1 MRNSSDERAH
11 LRNPSYFL
19 SYKRFFTFIHP
30 TFCPPCH
37 KILLLREMGIKDSK
51 IQESIINFAEQN
63 RYIFT
68 KWTKF
73 DLNKELQAKISQEV
87 YS

>member
-1 MRNSSDERAH
+1 
-11 LRNPSYFL
+11 
-19 SYKRFFTFIHP
+19 
-30 TFCPPCH
+30 
-37 KILLLREMGIKDSK
+37 MGIKDSK

-63 RYIFT
+63 RFIFT